1 MIRSSTRANRNANRP
16 AADPRVV
23 AVFCPDQEGYQ
34 CLVAKKSMQGLE
46 VLATRH
52 FSTSEGGASAW
63 TDELLAAR
71 RVVVLPSSGVV
82 VRAVHLPPAPEDKL
96 LSALGLNSTTFVLGR
111 TPAHRVA
118 CGLLAG
124 ERGEERMRTGLV
136 AEWPVEQ
143 EMPALP
149 MGITERDN
157 LSFAPEAAALAALVA
172 SSQHPM
178 LAVDA
183 DRGAVTV
190 AAPTTKGVLV
200 RVVRASAE
208 EGAVDADEIAFA
220 VGEACVHAGVPAA
233 EITAAVAETRRAAAD
248 ALGGG
253 FGCTPET
260 LKELNSKVRLP
271 AGAGGDDWWREHGVA
286 VGVALAALGALVPLT
301 RLQSCDLGARPDRA
315 GELLNR
321 MGDKRVATRLMVGA
335 VVVIAF
341 GPMVFQGLRL
351 LVLRW
356 KLPDVVAYEKQ
367 EAIDKQKRALYGMLS
382 RNAAS
387 VTKTL
392 ADLGAAT
399 PDGIDVEFI
408 NITQSAKGEALTVR
422 GKARPAGGKE
432 GTEAILA
439 MEEMLGKTGVF
450 DNITRSSEPPDQRG
464 YQDFTITAVAPR
476 ATELAHIP
484 RDRDFSQLPMRVIRY
499 GPPPADIDLVAS
511 GITAEE
517 AEAYR
522 QAMAG
527 RTSGGA
533 SAGSASAGSTSGGST
548 APPAAAGSRP
558 AAATAA
564 AGHPEE
570 ASEGE
575 PSTARSGA
583 ASSAGTASG
592 PGTASMRNPRS
603 GTPTSTR
610 GAAHTPEAGSAE
622 AKAADGKTADGK
634 TTDGKTADG
643 KTADGKPA
651 DGKAAAGAPGAG
663 AAGAGAA
670 GAGAA
675 GAGAAGAG
683 APAGGAEGDAAN
695 AADPAGRAAATKQ
708 GGRPAAQRHGSGLG
722 GTSDGPEP
730 PPPPLSEAEINAM
743 SKAEAQA
750 TLVTVAKARNRQD
763 LDDEVKARLRKE
775 FDLLIERCKRD

>member
-1 MIRSSTRANRNANRP
+1 MIRSSKRASRPANRP
-16 AADPRVV
+16 TSDPRVV
-23 AVFCPDQEGYQ
+23 AVFCPDRDGYR
-34 CLVAKKSMQGLE
+34 CLVAKKTAQGLE
-46 VLATRH
+46 VLASRH
-52 FSTSEGGASAW
+52 FSTSEGGAAAW

-71 RVVVLPSSGVV
+71 RVVVLPSSSVI
-82 VRAVHLPPAPEDKL
+82 VRAVHLPQAPEDKL
-96 LSALGLNSTTFVLGR
+96 LNALELNTTTFVLGR
-111 TPAHRVA
+111 TPVYRVA

-124 ERGEERMRTGLV
+124 ERGDDRVRTGVV
-136 AEWPVEQ
+136 AEWPAEQ
-143 EMPALP
+143 EVPALP
-149 MGITERDN
+149 AGITERDN
-157 LSFAPEAAALAALVA
+157 VSFAPEAAALAALVA

-183 DRGAVTV
+183 DHGAVTV
-190 AAPTTKGVLV
+190 AAPTSKGVLV
-200 RVVRASAE
+200 RVVRAGAD
-208 EGAVDADEIAFA
+208 EGAVNADEISFA

-233 EITAAVAETRRAAAD
+233 EITAAVAETRRAAAE
-248 ALGGG
+248 ALAGG

-260 LKELNSKVRLP
+260 LEELTSKVRLP
-271 AGAGGDDWWREHGVA
+271 AGAGGVDWWREHGVA

-321 MGDKRVATRLMVGA
+321 MGDKRTATRLMVGA
-335 VVVIAF
+335 LVVIAF
-341 GPMVFQGLRL
+341 GPMAFQGLRL
-351 LVLRW
+351 LVLQW
-356 KLPDVVAYEKQ
+356 KLPDVAAYEKQ
-367 EAIDKQKRALYGMLS
+367 EALDRQKRALYGMLS

-476 ATELAHIP
+476 ATETARIP

-499 GPPPADIDLVAS
+499 GPPPADIDLAAS

-527 RTSGGA
+527 RTSGG
-533 SAGSASAGSTSGGST
+533 SSGSGSASAGSTGST
-548 APPAAAGSRP
+548 TPPVGTGSRP
-558 AAATAA
+558 ATVTTAA
-564 AGHPEE
+564 STHD
-570 ASEGE
+570 EGTDDQ
-575 PSTARSGA
+575 PA
-583 ASSAGTASG
+583 AAHSSAGGGSAGSG
-592 PGTASMRNPRS
+592 SAGSGAGAAPMRNPRS
-603 GTPTSTR
+603 SPTTTR
-610 GAAHTPEAGSAE
+610 GAARTPESTTPDAKAADS
-622 AKAADGKTADGK
+622 KAADGKVADGK
-634 TTDGKTADG
+634 TTDGKAADG
-643 KTADGKPA
+643 KTAAGTAAGTPA
-651 DGKAAAGAPGAG
+651 GTAAGA
-663 AAGAGAA
+663 AAD
-670 GAGAA
+670 
-675 GAGAAGAG
+675 AG
-683 APAGGAEGDAAN
+683 APAGGAAGEAVN
-695 AADPAGRAAATKQ
+695 PADPAGRAAATKQ

-722 GTSDGPEP
+722 GSSDGPEP
-730 PPPPLSEAEINAM
+730 PPPPLTEAEINAM

-775 FDLLIERCKRD
+775 FDLLIERCKKD